1 MAVRQR
7 MDLRQ
12 TQTLVM
18 TPQLQQAIKLLELSS
33 QELAAYV
40 DRELEQNPL
49 LEHDDAAGEGGA
61 EQDSPTGDASPSP
74 AGGTGEPL
82 DASEFVA
89 AAIMPDAQEL
99 PLDVDYDNLW
109 TNDAPGTPAAP
120 SLLSA
125 GARAGGGDDAD
136 GASTVEQTLSRA
148 ISLREHL
155 TEQMNVDLT
164 DPMER
169 LIGLALIEQLDEAG
183 YWSGDLGPIAERLG
197 CPPAKVEATLLR
209 LQQFEPPGIFAR
221 NLAEC
226 LALQLKDRDRF
237 DPAMQ
242 QLLQHLDLLA
252 QGERERLM
260 RLCGVDAADLA
271 EMVSEIRALN
281 PKPAESFSTT
291 PMVPV
296 VPDILMRR
304 ASDGGWLLELNPD
317 ALPRVLL
324 NETYVA
330 KIRRS
335 ATDKASREYIND
347 RVTAANWLVR
357 ALQQRATTI
366 LKVATEIVRQQDG
379 FFRHGVQH
387 LRPLTRREVADSI
400 EMHESTVSRVTTNKY
415 LATPRGLFELRY
427 FFGSAL
433 ADAEGGIGHSAEAV
447 RTRIKTLIEGESAA
461 AVLSDDRIAEI
472 LRTEGIE
479 IARRTVANTLVVAAP
494 AGAGIA
500 LALRPHRCKKKT
512 VGDGRLTR
520 PMALHMFPR
529 PRPGAGDLAFDS
541 HPAIF
546 SPMWPSGPVS
556 QCNSP

>member
-40 DRELEQNPL
+40 EHELEQNPL
-49 LEHDDAAGEGGA
+49 LERDDAGADSAA
-61 EQDSPTGDASPSP
+61 EQGSLPSDESSPPVSGPSD
-74 AGGTGEPL
+74 PL

-89 AAIMPDAQEL
+89 AAIMPDAPES

-109 TNDAPGTPAAP
+109 TNDAADAPTAP
-120 SLLSA
+120 SLLSV
-125 GARAGGGDDAD
+125 GSRASVDADDVD
-136 GASTVEQTLSRA
+136 GASTVEQTLSRV

-155 TEQMNVDLT
+155 TEQINVDLT
-164 DPMER
+164 DSMER
-169 LIGLALIEQLDEAG
+169 LIGLAMIEQLDEAG
-183 YWSGDLGPIAERLG
+183 YWNGELGPIAERLG
-197 CPPAKVEATLLR
+197 CPPAKVEAALTR
-209 LQQFEPPGIFAR
+209 LQQLDPPGIFAR

-226 LALQLKDRDRF
+226 LALQLKDRDRL

-242 QLLQHLDLLA
+242 KLLEHLDLLA

-304 ASDGGWLLELNPD
+304 ASDGAWLIELNPD

-324 NETYVA
+324 DESYVA
-330 KIRRS
+330 KVRRS
-335 ATDKASREYIND
+335 ATDKAAREYIND

-357 ALQQRATTI
+357 ALQQRASTI
-366 LKVATEIVRQQDG
+366 LKVATEIVRHQDG

-415 LATPRGLFELRY
+415 MATPRGLFELRY

-433 ADAEGGIGHSAEAV
+433 ADAEGGAGHSAEAV
-447 RTRIKTLIEGESAA
+447 RTRIKTLVEAEPAGAA
-461 AVLSDDRIAEI
+461 LSDDRIAEI

-479 IARRTVANTLVVAAP
+479 IARRTVAKYRES
-494 AGAGIA
+494 
-500 LALRPHRCKKKT
+500 LRIPSSSQR
-512 VGDGRLTR
+512 RR
-520 PMALHMFPR
+520 ARALHLR
-529 PRPGAGDLAFDS
+529 
-541 HPAIF
+541 
-546 SPMWPSGPVS
+546 
-556 QCNSP
+556 

>member
-1 MAVRQR
+1 GPARGTSVGDRRRRNRAAGLSRRTIQPVRRAATMAVRQR

-12 TQTLVM
+12 TQSLVM

-33 QELAAYV
+33 QELSAYV
-40 DRELEQNPL
+40 ERELEQNPL
-49 LEHDDAAGEGGA
+49 LERDDAAGDGGGESDSIPGDDAAPAGEGGS
-61 EQDSPTGDASPSP
+61 D
-74 AGGTGEPL
+74 PL
-82 DASEFVA
+82 DASEFA
-89 AAIMPDAQEL
+89 AAAMMPDAPES

-109 TNDAPGTPAAP
+109 TNDGTEAPTGP
-120 SLLSA
+120 SMLSA
-125 GARAGGGDDAD
+125 GARGRADADDAD
-136 GASTVEQTLSRA
+136 GSATVEQTLSRA

-155 TEQMNVDLT
+155 TEQINVDLA
-164 DPMER
+164 DAMER

-183 YWSGDLGPIAERLG
+183 YFSGDLASIAERLA
-197 CPPAKVEATLLR
+197 CPPAKVDATLVR
-209 LQQFEPPGIFAR
+209 LQQ
-221 NLAEC
+221 L
-226 LALQLKDRDRF
+226 

-242 QLLQHLDLLA
+242 RLLEHLDLLA

-304 ASDGGWLLELNPD
+304 ASDGGWLIELNPD

-347 RVTAANWLVR
+347 RVTAGNWLVR

-379 FFRHGVQH
+379 FF
-387 LRPLTRREVADSI
+387 
-400 EMHESTVSRVTTNKY
+400 
-415 LATPRGLFELRY
+415 
-427 FFGSAL
+427 
-433 ADAEGGIGHSAEAV
+433 
-447 RTRIKTLIEGESAA
+447 
-461 AVLSDDRIAEI
+461 
-472 LRTEGIE
+472 
-479 IARRTVANTLVVAAP
+479 
-494 AGAGIA
+494 
-500 LALRPHRCKKKT
+500 
-512 VGDGRLTR
+512 
-520 PMALHMFPR
+520 
-529 PRPGAGDLAFDS
+529 
-541 HPAIF
+541 
-546 SPMWPSGPVS
+546 
-556 QCNSP
+556 

>member
-40 DRELEQNPL
+40 DHELEQNPL
-49 LEHDDAAGEGGA
+49 LERDDAAGEGGGD
-61 EQDSPTGDASPSP
+61 QDALAGDDPPLPASGSS
-74 AGGTGEPL
+74 EPL
-82 DASEFVA
+82 DASEFVD
-89 AAIMPDAQEL
+89 AAIMPDAPES

-109 TNDAPGTPAAP
+109 TNDATDTLAAP
-120 SLLSA
+120 SLLGG
-125 GARAGGGDDAD
+125 GARPGAEGDDAD

-155 TEQMNVDLT
+155 IEQINVDLT
-164 DPMER
+164 DLMER

-183 YWSGDLGPIAERLG
+183 YWNGELAPIAERLG

-226 LALQLKDRDRF
+226 LALQLKDRDRL

-242 QLLQHLDLLA
+242 QLLRHLDLLA

-271 EMVSEIRALN
+271 EMVAEIRALN
-281 PKPAESFSTT
+281 PKPAEVFSIT

-304 ASDGGWLLELNPD
+304 ASDGGWLVELNPD

-335 ATDKASREYIND
+335 ATDKAAREYIND

-366 LKVATEIVRQQDG
+366 LKVSTEIVRQQDG

-447 RTRIKTLIEGESAA
+447 RTRIKTLIEDEPAA
-461 AVLSDDRIAEI
+461 AVLSDDRIAEM
-472 LRTEGIE
+472 LHAEGIE
-479 IARRTVANTLVVAAP
+479 IARRTVAKYRES
-494 AGAGIA
+494 
-500 LALRPHRCKKKT
+500 LRIPSSSQR
-512 VGDGRLTR
+512 RR
-520 PMALHMFPR
+520 ARALHLR
-529 PRPGAGDLAFDS
+529 
-541 HPAIF
+541 
-546 SPMWPSGPVS
+546 
-556 QCNSP
+556 

>member
-33 QELAAYV
+33 QELSAYV
-40 DRELEQNPL
+40 ERELEQNPL
-49 LEHDDAAGEGGA
+49 LERDDAGDDGSSES
-61 EQDSPTGDASPSP
+61 DSLPDDDAVP
-74 AGGTGEPL
+74 AGAGGNDPL
-82 DASEFVA
+82 DASEFVTTA
-89 AAIMPDAQEL
+89 MMPDAPES

-109 TNDAPGTPAAP
+109 TNDGADTPTGP
-120 SLLSA
+120 SLLSS
-125 GARAGGGDDAD
+125 GGRGRSDSDEGEGSA
-136 GASTVEQTLSRA
+136 TVEQTLSRA

-155 TEQMNVDLT
+155 AEQINVDLP
-164 DPMER
+164 DPTER

-183 YWSGDLGPIAERLG
+183 YFSGDLAPIAERLG
-197 CPPAKVEATLLR
+197 CPPAKVEAALLR
-209 LQQFEPPGIFAR
+209 LQQFDPPGIFAR

-226 LALQLKDRDRF
+226 LALQLKDRDRL

-242 QLLQHLDLLA
+242 RLLEHLDLLA

-281 PKPAESFSTT
+281 PKPAEAFSTT

-296 VPDILMRR
+296 VPDILIRR
-304 ASDGGWLLELNPD
+304 ASDGGWLVELNPD
-317 ALPRVLL
+317 ALPRILL
-324 NETYVA
+324 NENYVA

-347 RVTAANWLVR
+347 RVTAGNWLVR

-379 FFRHGVQH
+379 FFRRGVQH
-387 LRPLTRREVADSI
+387 LRPLTRREVADTI
-400 EMHESTVSRVTTNKY
+400 DMHESTVSRVTTNKY
-415 LATPRGLFELRY
+415 IATPRGLFELRY

-447 RTRIKTLIEGESAA
+447 RTRIKALIEAEPATA
-461 AVLSDDRIAEI
+461 ILSDDGIAEI
-472 LRTEGIE
+472 LRGEGIE
-479 IARRTVANTLVVAAP
+479 IARRTVAKYRES
-494 AGAGIA
+494 
-500 LALRPHRCKKKT
+500 LRIPSSSQR
-512 VGDGRLTR
+512 RR
-520 PMALHMFPR
+520 ARALHLR
-529 PRPGAGDLAFDS
+529 
-541 HPAIF
+541 
-546 SPMWPSGPVS
+546 
-556 QCNSP
+556 

>member
-1 MAVRQR
+1 MTVRQR

-40 DRELEQNPL
+40 ERELEQNPL
-49 LEHDDAAGEGGA
+49 LERDDPAGDGGL
-61 EQDSPTGDASPSP
+61 EQDSLTSEDRPTAVG
-74 AGGTGEPL
+74 GEPL

-89 AAIMPDAQEL
+89 AAIMPDAPES

-109 TNDAPGTPAAP
+109 TNDGPDAPTAP
-120 SLLSA
+120 SLFSV
-125 GARAGGGDDAD
+125 GTRAGTDSDDAE
-136 GASTVEQTLSRA
+136 GSATVEQTLSRA
-148 ISLREHL
+148 ASLREHL
-155 TEQMNVDLT
+155 TEQINVDLT

-183 YWSGDLGPIAERLG
+183 YWSGDPAPIAERLG
-197 CPPAKVEATLLR
+197 CPPAKVAATLVR
-209 LQQFEPPGIFAR
+209 LQQLDPPGIFAR
-221 NLAEC
+221 SLAEC
-226 LALQLKDRDRF
+226 LALQLKDRDRL

-242 QLLQHLDLLA
+242 TLLEHLDLLA

-260 RLCGVDAADLA
+260 RLCAVDAADLA

-281 PKPAESFSTT
+281 PKPAEAFSTT

-304 ASDGGWLLELNPD
+304 ASDGGWLIELNPD

-324 NETYVA
+324 NENYVA

-335 ATDKASREYIND
+335 ATDKAAREYIND

-366 LKVATEIVRQQDG
+366 LKVATEIARQQDG
-379 FFRHGVQH
+379 FFRHGVHH

-415 LATPRGLFELRY
+415 ISTPRGLFELRY

-447 RTRIKTLIEGESAA
+447 RTRIKTLIESESAA

-472 LRTEGIE
+472 LHTDGIE
-479 IARRTVANTLVVAAP
+479 IARRTVAKYRES
-494 AGAGIA
+494 
-500 LALRPHRCKKKT
+500 LRIPSSSQR
-512 VGDGRLTR
+512 RR
-520 PMALHMFPR
+520 ARALHLR
-529 PRPGAGDLAFDS
+529 
-541 HPAIF
+541 
-546 SPMWPSGPVS
+546 
-556 QCNSP
+556 